1 MRINVRG
8 KNIEVTPALKDY
20 VEKRLSKLEKYLDG
34 IRDVQVTLTVERED
48 HKVEVTMP
56 LNGMILRG
64 EEVTGDMYAS
74 IDLVV
79 EKLEKQIEKYKAK
92 FNRKNRHADIKGK
105 ESKEIIAKEEEEGE
119 EEPRLVKTKRFP
131 IKPMSV
137 EEAILQMN
145 LLGHSFFVF
154 SNAETEQVNVL
165 YRRRDGNYGLIE
177 PELE

>member
-8 KNIEVTPALKDY
+8 KNIEVTPALKNY

-56 LNGMILRG
+56 LDGMILRG
-64 EEVTGDMYAS
+64 EEITGDMYAS

-79 EKLEKQIEKYKAK
+79 EKLEKQIEKYKTR
-92 FNRKNRHADIKGK
+92 FSRKNRHADVKGK
-105 ESKEIIAKEEEEGE
+105 ESREIIAKEEEEGE